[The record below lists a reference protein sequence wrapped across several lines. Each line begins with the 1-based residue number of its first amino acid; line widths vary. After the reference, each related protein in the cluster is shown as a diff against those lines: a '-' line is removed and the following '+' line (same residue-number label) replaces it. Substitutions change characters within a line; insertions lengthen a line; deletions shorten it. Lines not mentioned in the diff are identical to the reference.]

1 MELEYMK
8 RALFLLLLL
17 PLAACTDMTGQ
28 GILKVGMKAPA
39 VKTKTLADVGGDL
52 GRITSYHWPNP
63 AMYKYSE
70 AQALKLHKPIIM
82 EFATPAHCTE
92 CDEQM
97 EMLKMVMA
105 KFGSQIIVLH
115 MDQYYNP
122 EAYRVFQVRG
132 EPWTVLIGKA
142 GYVRRIFPGRTLHG
156 EISPVVTKLLKEPWP
171 PVKKPKPATAA
182 GKKPGATP
190 KDKPTGQVA
199 ER

>member
-1 MELEYMK
+1 MELGSMK
-8 RALFLLLLL
+8 RHLPVLAVACALVLLGG
-17 PLAACTDMTGQ
+17 CTDLTGQ
-28 GILKVGMKAPA
+28 GILKVGMKAPS

-52 GRITSYHWPNP
+52 GQITSYHWPNP

-105 KFGSQIIVLH
+105 KFGNKIIVLH

-132 EPWTVLIGKA
+132 EPWTVLIGK
-142 GYVRRIFPGRTLHG
+142 GGFVRRIFPGRTLHG
-156 EISPVVTKLLKEPWP
+156 EISPVVAALLKEPWP
-171 PVKKPKPATAA
+171 PKPKPAAA
-182 GKKPGATP
+182 P
-190 KDKPTGQVA
+190 KAKQAKQVA
-199 ER
+199 TR